1 MKNLGV
7 VHSRIETPGPDVI
20 TVGVVRRPTGVELVG
35 LSCKG
40 MRVTLNE
47 NQAVTLI
54 NLVADAI
61 DSLTPTPTPTPEGT
75 S

>member
-1 MKNLGV
+1 VKTLGV

-20 TVGVVRRPTGVELVG
+20 TVGVIRRRTGVELVG
-35 LSCKG
+35 LSFKG
-40 MRVTLNE
+40 MSVSLNE

-54 NLVADAI
+54 NLMADAI
-61 DSLTPTPTPTPEGT
+61 DSLTPTTEGDTP

>member
-20 TVGVVRRPTGVELVG
+20 TVGVIRRRTGVELVG
-35 LSCKG
+35 LSFKG
-40 MRVTLNE
+40 MSVSLNE
-47 NQAVTLI
+47 KQAVNLI

-61 DSLTPTPTPTPEGT
+61 DSLTPLSEGT
-75 S
+75 PS